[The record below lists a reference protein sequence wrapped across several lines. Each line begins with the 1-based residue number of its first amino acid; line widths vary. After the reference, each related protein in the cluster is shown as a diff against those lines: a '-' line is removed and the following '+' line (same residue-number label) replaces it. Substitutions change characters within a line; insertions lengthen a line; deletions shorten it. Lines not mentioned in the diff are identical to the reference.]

1 MDCTRQPT
9 DRTSPNGLPA
19 FLLAALLLV
28 CTLPAM
34 AQPAG
39 SSDGAATSREAIVL
53 DIEGAIGPATV
64 EYLGRSL
71 AEATR
76 RGAGLVILRMD
87 TPGGL
92 DSAMREI
99 IRDIIASPIA
109 IATYVSPSGARAAS
123 AGTYILYA
131 SHIAAMAPGTNL
143 GAATPVQLGGG
154 RQPLDR
160 DKDDAG
166 QDKQP
171 TAPADATTAKTV
183 NDAVAFIR
191 GLAELR
197 GRNADWAE
205 EAVRRA
211 ASLPAR
217 EALARSVVDIVAD
230 DLSDLLAQAHGRT
243 VRIGSADHRLDT
255 AGLRPVVIEPD
266 WRTRLLAT
274 ITHPSIAY
282 VLLLIGIYG
291 IVFEFLSPGAVVP
304 GVIGAIC
311 LLVAAFA
318 LNLLPVNYAGVGL
331 ILLGAALMTAEIFL
345 PSFGI
350 LGIGGIVAFV
360 LGSLLVFDRDVPG
373 FALSWPIV
381 AAAAAVSAGTLI
393 IAATA
398 AVRAHHRRVA
408 TGDTGLVG
416 MTGEVLTWSD
426 GHGQVHV
433 HGERWSARADV
444 ALVPRQ
450 RVRVVAR
457 ERLTL
462 VVEPA
467 TETAPENRGRRP

>member
-1 MDCTRQPT
+1 MDCTRPLP
-9 DRTSPNGLPA
+9 DRPPSNGFLA
-19 FLLAALLLV
+19 VLLAGILGLCAF
-28 CTLPAM
+28 TAA
-34 AQPAG
+34 AQTVETPPE
-39 SSDGAATSREAIVL
+39 AARSREAIVL

-64 EYLGRSL
+64 EYLRRSL

-76 RGAGLVILRMD
+76 REAGLVILRMD

-160 DKDDAG
+160 DKEDAG

-171 TAPADATTAKTV
+171 SAPADAMTAKAV

-205 EAVRRA
+205 EAVRQA

-217 EALARSVVDIVAD
+217 QALARSVVDIVAN
-230 DLSDLLAQAHGRT
+230 DLSDLLAQADGRT
-243 VRIGSADHRLDT
+243 VRIGSTEHRLDT

-291 IVFEFLSPGAVVP
+291 IVFEFLSPGAIVP

-311 LLVAAFA
+311 LLIAAFA

-331 ILLGAALMTAEIFL
+331 ILLGVALMTAEAFL

-350 LGIGGIVAFV
+350 LGIGGIIAFV

-381 AAAAAVSAGTLI
+381 MAAATVSAGTLI

-398 AVRAHHRRVA
+398 VVRAHRRRVA
-408 TGDTGLVG
+408 TGDTGLIG
-416 MTGEVLTWSD
+416 MTGEVLAWSD

-433 HGERWSARADV
+433 QGERWAARADV
-444 ALVPRQ
+444 VLAPRQ

-467 TETAPENRGRRP
+467 AETAPENRGR